1 MRAYAGLGLNT
12 DQQSLSASYGL
23 LLGRL
28 PGGGV
33 VDYRK
38 HIVDVAWDSRYKI
51 ADHTIIQLET
61 RATAGWLQAPRAAP
75 ISERFFGGNIEHYF
89 IEGDSWQIRS
99 NPVIRSI
106 PDNRLNRSSDG
117 SARGGENFAVLNIT
131 ASIPAWR
138 YPLIPTWLSHSP
150 TFKSAVEQ
158 AQGTARSQAVVYYR
172 SKDPA
177 QKSMETDAAQIAASV
192 ETLFKRLSDIQATVD
207 SSIAEPFGD
216 CLDEVDLSRDRMAHL
231 KDTGFGPISTVI
243 LPKIQAACQ
252 GAWADKL
259 NDSILKVQLSRME
272 TLAKSVSNKV
282 AQVRN
287 DLAEKKADEDLSF
300 AFHAIDTFVNQV
312 NALSVG
318 PAVLFDF
325 AHIGPQVDASAGGI
339 RKGVGLGA
347 RVTVMNVLNL
357 TGGYA
362 WTISP
367 RPWEKSG
374 ALFFSLS
381 ITDLLR

>member
-1 MRAYAGLGLNT
+1 
-12 DQQSLSASYGL
+12 
-23 LLGRL
+23 
-28 PGGGV
+28 
-33 VDYRK
+33 
-38 HIVDVAWDSRYKI
+38 
-51 ADHTIIQLET
+51 
-61 RATAGWLQAPRAAP
+61 
-75 ISERFFGGNIEHYF
+75 
-89 IEGDSWQIRS
+89 
-99 NPVIRSI
+99 
-106 PDNRLNRSSDG
+106 
-117 SARGGENFAVLNIT
+117 
-131 ASIPAWR
+131 
-138 YPLIPTWLSHSP
+138 
-150 TFKSAVEQ
+150 
-158 AQGTARSQAVVYYR
+158 
-172 SKDPA
+172 
-177 QKSMETDAAQIAASV
+177 
-192 ETLFKRLSDIQATVD
+192 
-207 SSIAEPFGD
+207 
-216 CLDEVDLSRDRMAHL
+216 
-231 KDTGFGPISTVI
+231 
-243 LPKIQAACQ
+243 
-252 GAWADKL
+252 
-259 NDSILKVQLSRME
+259 ME
-272 TLAKSVSNKV
+272 TLAKSVSTKV

>member
-1 MRAYAGLGLNT
+1 
-12 DQQSLSASYGL
+12 
-23 LLGRL
+23 
-28 PGGGV
+28 
-33 VDYRK
+33 
-38 HIVDVAWDSRYKI
+38 
-51 ADHTIIQLET
+51 
-61 RATAGWLQAPRAAP
+61 
-75 ISERFFGGNIEHYF
+75 
-89 IEGDSWQIRS
+89 
-99 NPVIRSI
+99 
-106 PDNRLNRSSDG
+106 
-117 SARGGENFAVLNIT
+117 
-131 ASIPAWR
+131 
-138 YPLIPTWLSHSP
+138 
-150 TFKSAVEQ
+150 
-158 AQGTARSQAVVYYR
+158 
-172 SKDPA
+172 
-177 QKSMETDAAQIAASV
+177 METDAAQMAASV

-318 PAVLFDF
+318 RLLFDF
-325 AHIGPQVDASAGGI
+325 AHIGRRWMRPPAEYG
-339 RKGVGLGA
+339 
-347 RVTVMNVLNL
+347 RVLV
-357 TGGYA
+357 
-362 WTISP
+362 
-367 RPWEKSG
+367 WER
-374 ALFFSLS
+374 A
-381 ITDLLR
+381 